1 MGKLLERF
9 LPALKITADQRK
21 PVSKKPVSDKPEWV
35 YSHNKFN
42 MFATVANYGFVK
54 NSTFS
59 VSLNNDKIKIGG
71 ALTPSS
77 VLRVRLKP
85 KAYLRL
91 ISQTVKILASFD

>member
-42 MFATVANYGFVK
+42 MFATVAI
-54 NSTFS
+54 
-59 VSLNNDKIKIGG
+59 D
-71 ALTPSS
+71 
-77 VLRVRLKP
+77 LRFFNIFFFCRDFIVN
-85 KAYLRL
+85 L
-91 ISQTVKILASFD
+91 ICETT